1 MSNLSKLKKGR
12 KSTKGAPPALDAA
25 PGNTGRP
32 PRTLA
37 PEPPSTDKP
46 LPKDLETKVIK
57 RDPEGY
63 TRPTGQRVDPY
74 YSDDTLSPNQ
84 GPESKPQDAEHNNA
98 KGQGASVTSKHQDPL
113 PTETDAKEPN
123 QALQLKVPMSVYNAF
138 SEAAAK
144 EFGYKKGNKTLMFL
158 NMWEEWKKKT

>member
-37 PEPPSTDKP
+37 PALSSTDKP
-46 LPKDLETKVIK
+46 LPENLETKAIK
-57 RDPEGY
+57 RDPEDY
-63 TRPTGQRVDPY
+63 TEPTGQGVDPY
-74 YSDDTLSPNQ
+74 YSDDAPSPNQ
-84 GPESKPQDAEHNNA
+84 GQESKPPDAEHKNA
-98 KGQGASVTSKHQDPL
+98 KAQGASATSTHQDPL
-113 PTETDAKEPN
+113 TTETDAKEPN

-138 SEAAAK
+138 SEAATK